1 MTLLQPL
8 HSWKTL
14 AEVLKITAVTPDQ
27 AATHWDV
34 FEPLLS
40 ASCDRSRGRDTV
52 EKCKTDIQSGTGV
65 LWAIHDD
72 DGFVKACGL
81 AEIQARTDGSVCV
94 IRQMGGKA
102 MRDWLTM
109 IETIKEFGRI
119 NGCNRV
125 EFEGRDGWGR
135 VVPNV
140 DRVGSIYEVK
150 I

>member
-14 AEVLKITAVTPDQ
+14 AEVPSIFAATPDQ
-27 AATHWDV
+27 ARDNWAHIG
-34 FEPLLS
+34 FQLER
-40 ASCDRSRGRDTV
+40 SCKRSRGRDTV
-52 EKCKTDIQSGTGV
+52 ADCFDDIQSGHAV
-65 LWAIHDD
+65 LWIIIE
-72 DGFVKACGL
+72 DGLDVAFGIT
-81 AEIQARTDGSVCV
+81 EIQTRTNGKVCV
-94 IRQMGGKA
+94 IRQMAGDA
-102 MRDWLTM
+102 MRHWLPT

-125 EFEGRDGWGR
+125 EFEGRDGWGK